1 MTFTETIISQL
12 QFAHWA
18 ALRNL
23 DGVTHEE
30 SVVRPDSGAN
40 DGNWVVGHIIAVRNR
55 LLPALGEEALWDE
68 ARSASYVMPSTDDTT
83 GRVPFEELR
92 AAFVTSHERLTAGIA
107 RLDDAAL
114 AQKAPFS
121 PGNNPEETLQ
131 SLLARI
137 VVHES
142 YHVGQIGILR
152 RAMGKDGAIR
162 FPPRA

>member
-1 MTFTETIISQL
+1 MTEEPTTFTATIISQL

-40 DGNWVVGHIIAVRNR
+40 DGNWVVGHIIVVRNR

-107 RLDDAAL
+107 RLDDAA
-114 AQKAPFS
+114 S
-121 PGNNPEETLQ
+121 
-131 SLLARI
+131 
-137 VVHES
+137 
-142 YHVGQIGILR
+142 R
-152 RAMGKDGAIR
+152 RRRRSVPATI
-162 FPPRA
+162 PRRPCSRC

>member
-1 MTFTETIISQL
+1 MSFTETIISQL

-30 SVVRPDSGAN
+30 SIVRPGSGAN
-40 DGNWVVGHIIAVRNR
+40 DGNWVVGHIIAVRNKF
-55 LLPALGEEALWDE
+55 LPALGEQALWDE
-68 ARSASYVMPSTDDTT
+68 ERSASYVAPSTDDTS
-83 GRVPFEELR
+83 GRVPFDELR
-92 AAFVTSHERLTAGIA
+92 AAFVASHERLTAGIA

-121 PGNNPEETLQ
+121 PGNNPEETVQ
-131 SLLARI
+131 ALLTRM